1 MNTPESGF
9 QPDEAMTAPVAET
22 KAETVELSPEEEV
35 YEEGRRQRGVLLE
48 RAKQLSLS
56 EEVFVQKMM
65 TGEIAH
71 DLEDVALVMGDW
83 GVAKVAEFNTSPETQ
98 SSAMNMAL
106 AEIAANRLPSAF
118 GIMDR
123 FQISEAL
130 LATAEIQGKMKDVA
144 LAAMMRGDSSG
155 SVSLLTRCKVD
166 DAFLRS
172 DEMHQA
178 ALACRDIL
186 AKKTSASVVA
196 RRKKLEVDFNLPPL
210 E

>member
-1 MNTPESGF
+1 MNNPESGF
-9 QPDEAMTAPVAET
+9 RPDEAMVAQAVE
-22 KAETVELSPEEEV
+22 ANVETVELSAEEEV
-35 YEEGRRQRGVLLE
+35 YAEERRQRGVLLE
-48 RAKQLSLS
+48 KAKQLNLS
-56 EEVFVQKMM
+56 AEMFVQKMM
-65 TGEIAH
+65 AGEIAH
-71 DLEDVALVMGDW
+71 DPEDVALVMGDW
-83 GVAKVAEFNTSPETQ
+83 SVEKTSEFNTNPETQ

-106 AEIAANRLPSAF
+106 AEIGANRLASAF

-130 LATAEIQGKMKDVA
+130 LATEEMQGKMKDVA
-144 LAAMMRGDSSG
+144 LAAMTRGDSSG
-155 SVSLLTRCKVD
+155 AVQLVKRCKID

-172 DEMHQA
+172 DEMRQA

-196 RRKKLEVDFNLPPL
+196 RRKQLEVDFNLPPL

>member
-1 MNTPESGF
+1 MNNTESGF
-9 QPDEAMTAPVAET
+9 RPDEAMVAPAAET
-22 KAETVELSPEEEV
+22 KVEAVELSAEEEV
-35 YEEGRRQRGVLLE
+35 YAEERRQRGVLLE
-48 RAKQLSLS
+48 KAKQLNLS
-56 EEVFVQKMM
+56 AEMFVQKMM
-65 TGEIAH
+65 AGEIAH
-71 DLEDVALVMGDW
+71 DPEDVALVMGDW
-83 GVAKVAEFNTSPETQ
+83 SVEKTSEFNTNPETQ

-106 AEIAANRLPSAF
+106 AEIGANRLASAF

-130 LATAEIQGKMKDVA
+130 LATEEMQGKMKDVA
-144 LAAMMRGDSSG
+144 LAAMTRGDSSG
-155 SVSLLTRCKVD
+155 AVQLVKRCKID

-172 DEMHQA
+172 DEMRQA

-196 RRKKLEVDFNLPPL
+196 RRKQLEVDFNLPPL